1 VSTGDALRERARV
14 VVGELMPKGFLRGVE
29 EILSVD
35 ERDRA
40 LFRGLGRHVSY
51 P

>member
-1 VSTGDALRERARV
+1 VSAGDALRQRSRV
-14 VVGELMPKGFLRGVE
+14 VAGKLMPKGFLRGVE

-35 ERDRA
+35 ERDRT
-40 LFRGLGRHVSY
+40 LFRGLARHVSY